1 MRVFIMLLVGICLAV
16 SPIQA
21 QPEDEKE
28 ISGGFISGIHFSN
41 RGWGVSFNYLSGPD
55 YRQWIASIDIH
66 SMRDGR
72 ENLIDPFFGNRG
84 KRYVYGKLHNFWV
97 VVPGV
102 GIQKNVIPRGN
113 GNLVNVRVGAKAGP
127 AIGLL
132 NPYYLEIFEPLPGR
146 PLIGD
151 RVVAAYDPA
160 IHSYGKIVGR
170 AGLLASELN
179 LKAQIGASLGIH
191 AFLDFTRSSHFVN
204 GMELSIRTDFF
215 AKPVPILAEL
225 DKLENQQMFL
235 SGTIGFVLGNRW

>member
-1 MRVFIMLLVGICLAV
+1 MRPFIILLLGVCF
-16 SPIQA
+16 SFTSIQA
-21 QPEDEKE
+21 QDEDEKE
-28 ISGGFISGIHFSN
+28 ISGGFTSGLHFSN
-41 RGWGVSFNYLSGPD
+41 RGWGVSFNYLTGPNH
-55 YRQWIASIDIH
+55 RQWIASLEIH
-66 SMRDGR
+66 SVNDGR

-84 KRYVYGKLHNFWV
+84 KRYVFGKLHNFWV
-97 VVPGV
+97 LTPGF

-113 GNLVNVRVGAKAGP
+113 GNLVNVRIGAKAGP

-151 RVVAAYDPA
+151 RVVVAYDPA
-160 IHSYGKIVGR
+160 VHTYGKIVGR

-179 LKAQIGASLGIH
+179 LDAQIGMSVGIH

-204 GMELSIRTDFF
+204 GMELSIRTDIFT
-215 AKPVPILAEL
+215 KPVPILAEF
-225 DKLENQQMFL
+225 DKLENQKMFL